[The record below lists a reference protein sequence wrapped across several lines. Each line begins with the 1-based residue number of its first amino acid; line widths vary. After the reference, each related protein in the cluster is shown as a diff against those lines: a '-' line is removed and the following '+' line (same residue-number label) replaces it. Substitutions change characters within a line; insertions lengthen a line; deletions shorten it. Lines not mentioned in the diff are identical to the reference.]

1 MLTLNELMV
10 VFGASL
16 LLGVAGLRAKIVD
29 KSGFAAGVTL
39 SVVIMYFLSLE
50 WFAPLAAFVILG
62 GLASKYKHSVKASK
76 GEAESKAGRGYR
88 NILGN
93 GGVGLMSAIAFG
105 FYPHPAFIVAYL
117 CSIAAMCADTLGA
130 EIGQL
135 SREKPVLITSLK
147 KVKTGT
153 DGGVTVLGEAAELVG
168 AFLISVIPFLLG
180 AASLKLVI
188 VSTLAGFFG
197 SNFDSLV
204 GATLERRG
212 IVDKHLTNFLGAL
225 FAAVLGIA
233 LYAYF
238 FGFASVTYYAASM
251 GGC

>member
-1 MLTLNELMV
+1 MLSLNEFLV
-10 VFGASL
+10 VFGVSL
-16 LLGVAGLRAKIVD
+16 VLGAVGLKARIVD

-39 SVVIMYFLSLE
+39 SVVIMYFLPLE
-50 WFAPLAAFVILG
+50 WFAPMAAFVILG
-62 GLASKYKHSVKASK
+62 GMASKYKHSVKARK
-76 GEAESKAGRGYR
+76 GEAEKKAGRGFR

-93 GGVGLMSAIAFG
+93 GGVGLMSAMAFG
-105 FYPHPAFIVAYL
+105 FYPHPAFIVGYL
-117 CSIAAMCADTLGA
+117 CSIAAMCADTFGA

-153 DGGVTVLGEAAELVG
+153 DGGITVLGEAAELVG

-180 AASLKLVI
+180 VASLKLVV
-188 VSTLAGFFG
+188 VSTLAGFLG

-204 GATLERRG
+204 GATLERKG
-212 IVDKHLTNFLGAL
+212 LADKHLTNFLGAL
-225 FAAVLGIA
+225 FAAVLGIV

-238 FGFASVTYYAASM
+238 FGFAVAAPAYYA
-251 GGC
+251 GYCG